1 MKSLTETVCIKSW
14 QVFVLLGATGFA
26 VGNVLAKVTTALG
39 F

>member
-1 MKSLTETVCIKSW
+1 MISLNKPICIKQW
-14 QVFVLLGATGFA
+14 QAIVLLAMSGFA